1 MPQKIFLLFVLCGFA
16 VLSSARGQDRVTTKL
31 NRHFIEIGKN
41 DTDSFFYTKM
51 VSVTSTGDT
60 LTRIFD
66 LENRLVKQ
74 SKISLNPAENFR
86 QEISETF
93 NTTNQLITQR
103 ITNLDNRKYV
113 EFHYR
118 DGVKKAQVI
127 SHGNDVFEIWR
138 NNPNSLYT
146 SDHDDFGP
154 GLDKKE
160 WQNFL
165 VKTLRYPS
173 EARKSGAEGTV
184 ILAILVDETGAIQ
197 ESEIAN
203 EAFVDPYLAKE
214 ALRVV
219 RLFKGE
225 FIPAINLDGQPEP
238 KWINIPIRFR
248 LG

>member
-1 MPQKIFLLFVLCGFA
+1 MLQKNFLPFVLCVFA
-16 VLSSARGQDRVTTKL
+16 VISSARGQDRVITKL
-31 NRHFIEIGKN
+31 NRHFIEIGEN
-41 DTDSFFYTKM
+41 NTDSFFYTKM

-66 LENRLVKQ
+66 LQNRMVRQAKVN
-74 SKISLNPAENFR
+74 INPTENFR

-93 NTTNQLITQR
+93 DSTNQLITQR
-103 ITNLDNRKYV
+103 ITNLENRKYV

-118 DGVKKAQVI
+118 NGVKKAQVI
-127 SHGNDVFEIWR
+127 SHGNNTFEIWR
-138 NNPNSLYT
+138 DNPDSLYT

-154 GLDKKE
+154 GLDKKV

-165 VKTLRYPS
+165 IKNLRYPT

-184 ILAILVDETGAIQ
+184 ILAILVDESGSIQ
-197 ESEIAN
+197 ESEVAN
-203 EAFVDPYLAKE
+203 EAFVDPFLAKE

-225 FIPAINLDGQPEP
+225 FIPAINLEGQPEQ
-238 KWINIPIRFR
+238 KWITIPIRFR